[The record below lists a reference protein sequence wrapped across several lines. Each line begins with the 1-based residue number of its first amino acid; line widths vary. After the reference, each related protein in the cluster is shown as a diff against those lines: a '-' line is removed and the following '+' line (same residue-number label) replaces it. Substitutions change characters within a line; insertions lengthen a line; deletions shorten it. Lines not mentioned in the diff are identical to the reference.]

1 MAQVAPP
8 IVFARADSADP
19 DDLPQ
24 GWTNVPLETLIAFM
38 IGGDWGKGDDA
49 PNDWMQVRVMRGTE
63 YRDWEVSRA
72 STSAFRR
79 VKPKSLEKRLLRL
92 GDIVLEVSGGG
103 PDQPVGRT
111 VVVDEATVK
120 SVDGPLICSNFC
132 RLVRLKSG
140 VSPGFVNA
148 VLRLKWSFG
157 EFNKYQNE
165 TVNIRNLNVPD
176 FVAGTEIPLA
186 PLPEQKRIVEAIER
200 LTARVDAARDRL
212 ANVPAILKRF
222 RQAVLAAACSGRLTE
237 DWREANGQEGGAA
250 DLLRRTES
258 VRSKAGRIPR
268 VAGVPDDLD
277 APAGWSPAY
286 FGNLLTLLTSGS
298 RGWAEFY
305 SDTGPLFIRSQDINT
320 DELVLTDMAHVDP
333 PQSADRAR
341 TRAKRYDVLLTITG
355 ANVTKCAHI
364 SADLPEAYVSQHVAL
379 CRLAVPELSPFVHLW
394 LTSPQHGRKVLLD
407 NAYGAGKPGLNLDN
421 IKEVPVALP
430 SLAEQAEIVRRV
442 DSLMKLADAIER
454 RVALAQARADKLT
467 QSILAKAFRGELVTS
482 DPDGAWERNQSAA
495 TTDTK
500 VCDLGAPSH
509 KSEPS
514 DQANGRE
521 GPTPRVRERRATRA
535 KSR

>member
-1 MAQVAPP
+1 MKAPKSRSSAESDVVAAAWSVAMFGELLADIQPGFACGAHSRGGDGVP
-8 IVFARADSADP
+8 HLRPMNVSTDGQITLDDLKLVPRATADDAGKWIERGDVLFNNTNSPELVGKTAYYDLPEPRAFSNHMTRLRVYPERIDPRYCAVWLHQLWRDGEFAR
-19 DDLPQ
+19 Q
-24 GWTNVPLETLIAFM
+24 CN
-38 IGGDWGKGDDA
+38 
-49 PNDWMQVRVMRGTE
+49 NH
-63 YRDWEVSRA
+63 VSQA
-72 STSAFRR
+72 SISR
-79 VKPKSLEKRLLRL
+79 E
-92 GDIVLEVSGGG
+92 
-103 PDQPVGRT
+103 
-111 VVVDEATVK
+111 
-120 SVDGPLICSNFC
+120 
-132 RLVRLKSG
+132 
-140 VSPGFVNA
+140 
-148 VLRLKWSFG
+148 VLREL
-157 EFNKYQNE
+157 
-165 TVNIRNLNVPD
+165 
-176 FVAGTEIPLA
+176 EIPLP

-200 LTARVDAARDRL
+200 LTARVGAARDRL

-222 RQAVLAAACSGRLTE
+222 RQAVLAVACSGRLTE

-250 DLLRRTES
+250 DLLRLTES
-258 VRSKAGRIPR
+258 VRSKEGRIPR

-320 DELVLTDMAHVDP
+320 DALVLADMAHVDP

-430 SLAEQAEIVRRV
+430 SLSEQAEIVRRV
-442 DSLMKLADAIER
+442 DSLMKLANTIEH
-454 RVALAQARADKLT
+454 RVAAAQARSDKLT

-482 DPDGAWERNQSAA
+482 DPDG

-500 VCDLGAPSH
+500 VCDLRATSH
-509 KSEPS
+509 KYEVS
-514 DQANGRE
+514 DQANGRK
-521 GPTPRVRERRATRA
+521 GPTPRVREGRAIRA

>member
-1 MAQVAPP
+1 MKTTRTQPACKPP
-8 IVFARADSADP
+8 AADP
-19 DDLPQ
+19 ET
-24 GWTNVPLETLIAFM
+24 GWPMQPLYRALKPSSEKVEPSEVPNAWYL
-38 IGGDWGKGDDA
+38 
-49 PNDWMQVRVMRGTE
+49 
-63 YRDWEVSRA
+63 
-72 STSAFRR
+72 
-79 VKPKSLEKRLLRL
+79 SLEHIEPHSRRILGRGKATDVQSTKTVFRSGDVLYGKLRPYL
-92 GDIVLEVSGGG
+92 
-103 PDQPVGRT
+103 
-111 VVVDEATVK
+111 
-120 SVDGPLICSNFC
+120 
-132 RLVRLKSG
+132 
-140 VSPGFVNA
+140 
-148 VLRLKWSFG
+148 
-157 EFNKYQNE
+157 NKV
-165 TVNIRNLNVPD
+165 TVPD
-176 FVAGTEIPLA
+176 FDGVCSTDIFVFPKSESFNSRYLMYWLNRQEVVEYTNHLSAGVQLPRISFDDLGQLEIPLP
-186 PLPEQKRIVEAIER
+186 PLPEQERIVEAIER

-237 DWREANGQEGGAA
+237 DWREASGHEDGAV
-250 DLLRRTES
+250 DLLRRTET

-268 VAGVPDDLD
+268 VTGVPDDLD

-421 IKEVPVALP
+421 IKDVPVALP

-442 DSLMKLADAIER
+442 ESLMKLADTIER
-454 RVALAQARADKLT
+454 RVSLAQARADKLT
-467 QSILAKAFRGELVTS
+467 QSILAKAFRGELVPAGFNES
-482 DPDGAWERNQSAA
+482 
-495 TTDTK
+495 
-500 VCDLGAPSH
+500 
-509 KSEPS
+509 
-514 DQANGRE
+514 QA
-521 GPTPRVRERRATRA
+521 RVQEDHYA
-535 KSR
+535 